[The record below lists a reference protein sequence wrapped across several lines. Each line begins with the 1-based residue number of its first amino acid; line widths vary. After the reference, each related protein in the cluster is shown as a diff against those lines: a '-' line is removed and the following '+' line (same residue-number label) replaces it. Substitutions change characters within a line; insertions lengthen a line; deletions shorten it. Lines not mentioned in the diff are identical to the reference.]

1 MSDSK
6 LSIRRKCIK
15 INLVTIAL
23 FLLDVSF
30 NEQRLILNQ
39 TFLGTTKMAS
49 DDAN

>member
-30 NEQRLILNQ
+30 NE
-39 TFLGTTKMAS
+39 TE
-49 DDAN
+49 ANIKSNIFRKNKNGI